1 MEADERYR
9 FTLDGQ
15 LATLDDYLEV
25 RPEAGDRV
33 RQLVEEG
40 RLAIG
45 PWQVLMDEF
54 LVSGETIARNLEY
67 GQRAC
72 GRVRRRDGSRLPT

>member
-25 RPEAGDRV
+25 RPEAAERV
-33 RQLVEEG
+33 LRDDV
-40 RLAIG
+40 
-45 PWQVLMDEF
+45 V
-54 LVSGETIARNLEY
+54 VARAALDDISAPDNSYPERNPA
-67 GQRAC
+67 Q
-72 GRVRRRDGSRLPT
+72 P

>member
-25 RPEAGDRV
+25 RPEAAERV
-33 RQLVEEG
+33 RRLVEEDDSRSGPG
-40 RLAIG
+40 R
-45 PWQVLMDEF
+45 
-54 LVSGETIARNLEY
+54 
-67 GQRAC
+67 C
-72 GRVRRRDGSRLPT
+72 